1 MIVISDTTPIITL
14 IKINRIDLLEK
25 LFGEVFIPEA
35 VFRELTTNTAFAD
48 EAEIVKASSFLK
60 IKTVQ
65 NQQSLSIL
73 QAVSGLDDGESEAI
87 ILAGE
92 LGSDALIIDERKG
105 RKIAQK
111 LGITIT
117 GTIGILI
124 QAHNENYGFGNHIFF
139 FGFSILAWF
148 VFHYLLFSLINSFI
162 RNLEGK
168 SGVSLIERDFKELGN
183 N

>member
-35 VFRELTTNTAFAD
+35 VFRELTTNTAFAN

-60 IKTVQ
+60 VKTVQ

-124 QAHNENYGFGNHIFF
+124 QAHNENMISTENAK
-139 FGFSILAWF
+139 L
-148 VFHYLLFSLINSFI
+148 YLEQLKNSNIRLSEGLIQEALSM
-162 RNLEGK
+162 
-168 SGVSLIERDFKELGN
+168 LI
-183 N
+183 

>member
-14 IKINRIDLLEK
+14 IKINHIDLLEK

-35 VFRELTTNTAFAD
+35 VFHELTTNTAFAD

-60 IKTVQ
+60 VKTVQ

-124 QAHNENYGFGNHIFF
+124 QAHNENMISTENAK
-139 FGFSILAWF
+139 L
-148 VFHYLLFSLINSFI
+148 YLEQLKNSNIRLSEALIQEALSM
-162 RNLEGK
+162 
-168 SGVSLIERDFKELGN
+168 LI
-183 N
+183 